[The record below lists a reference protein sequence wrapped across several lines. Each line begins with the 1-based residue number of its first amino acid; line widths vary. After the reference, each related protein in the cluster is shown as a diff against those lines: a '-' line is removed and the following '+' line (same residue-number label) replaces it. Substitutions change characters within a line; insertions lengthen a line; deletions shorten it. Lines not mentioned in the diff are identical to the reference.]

1 MYKFKFTILLAI
13 IAIFAF
19 TGCAKKHIEM
29 VEKDT
34 TYKYSSAKAV
44 CEETELDK
52 KLEKYIN
59 AFLKK
64 RDQYGDD
71 LIIKCDIQR
80 TKNGVRILRH
90 LTLGID
96 GAGKSETLAVVNL
109 VDQGGKEVAKF
120 NVTVEIRYGFLG
132 GNADRALPITAKNI
146 YNIVTKDFM

>member
-1 MYKFKFTILLAI
+1 MHKFKFTILLTI

-44 CEETELDK
+44 CGETELDK

-90 LTLGID
+90 LTLGIG

-109 VDQGGKEVAKF
+109 VDQSGKDVAKF

-132 GNADRALPITAKNI
+132 GNADRALPTTAKNI

>member
-1 MYKFKFTILLAI
+1 MHKFKFTIPLAI

-34 TYKYSSAKAV
+34 AHKYSSAKAV
-44 CEETELDK
+44 CGETELDK

-80 TKNGVRILRH
+80 TKNGIRILRH
-90 LTLGID
+90 LTLGIG

-109 VDQGGKEVAKF
+109 VDQSGKEVAKF

>member
-1 MYKFKFTILLAI
+1 MHKFKFTILLTI

-44 CEETELDK
+44 CGETELDK

-90 LTLGID
+90 LTLDIG

-109 VDQGGKEVAKF
+109 VDQSGKDVAKF

>member
-1 MYKFKFTILLAI
+1 MHKFKFTILLSNI
-13 IAIFAF
+13 NIFAF

-44 CEETELDK
+44 CGETELDK

-90 LTLGID
+90 LTLGIG
-96 GAGKSETLAVVNL
+96 GAGKPETLAVVNL
-109 VDQGGKEVAKF
+109 VDQSGKEVAKF

-146 YNIVTKDFM
+146 YNIVTQDFM

>member
-1 MYKFKFTILLAI
+1 MHKIKFTILLAI

-44 CEETELDK
+44 CGETELDQ

-90 LTLGID
+90 LTLGIG

-109 VDQGGKEVAKF
+109 VDQSGKEVAKF

-146 YNIVTKDFM
+146 YNIVTKEFM

>member
-1 MYKFKFTILLAI
+1 MHKFKFTILLTI

-44 CEETELDK
+44 CGETELDK

-80 TKNGVRILRH
+80 TKNGVRILGH
-90 LTLGID
+90 LTLGIG

-109 VDQGGKEVAKF
+109 VDQSGKDVAKF

>member
-1 MYKFKFTILLAI
+1 MHKFKFTILLAI

-34 TYKYSSAKAV
+34 AYKYSSAKAV
-44 CEETELDK
+44 CGETELDK

-71 LIIKCDIQR
+71 LIHKMR
-80 TKNGVRILRH
+80 YTKN
-90 LTLGID
+90 
-96 GAGKSETLAVVNL
+96 KKWS
-109 VDQGGKEVAKF
+109 
-120 NVTVEIRYGFLG
+120 
-132 GNADRALPITAKNI
+132 
-146 YNIVTKDFM
+146 